1 MRVSAEGHCWQ
12 GVLVGE
18 LDLDLRADVVA
29 EELLEL
35 GHDEAD
41 AAHEQEEVGRELD
54 RLEHPREVRPS
65 EGVPSGGN
73 VGF

>member
-18 LDLDLRADVVA
+18 LDLDLRANVVA

-35 GHDEAD
+35 GPDEAD
-41 AAHEQEEVGRELD
+41 AADKEEEVGSKLD
-54 RLEHPREVRPS
+54 GL
-65 EGVPSGGN
+65 
-73 VGF
+73 